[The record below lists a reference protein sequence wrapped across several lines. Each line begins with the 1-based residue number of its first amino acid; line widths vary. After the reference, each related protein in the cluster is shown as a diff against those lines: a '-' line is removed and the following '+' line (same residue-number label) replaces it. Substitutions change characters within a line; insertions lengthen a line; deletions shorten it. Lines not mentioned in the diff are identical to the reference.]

1 MLVITPLPKL
11 GLQYN
16 LHVQPIGCF
25 HLKLDL
31 VTFSLGGEGI
41 CKIRL
46 FIFEGIVNAF
56 CYCFFLFCCWFGWFF
71 FCPKALNICKSVEL
85 NVYQLH
91 LLFVT

>member
-16 LHVQPIGCF
+16 LHIQPIGCF

-31 VTFSLGGEGI
+31 VTFSMGGEGI

-56 CYCFFLFCCWFGWFF
+56 CYCFFLVLLLFWVFF
-71 FCPKALNICKSVEL
+71 FVQKP
-85 NVYQLH
+85 
-91 LLFVT
+91 